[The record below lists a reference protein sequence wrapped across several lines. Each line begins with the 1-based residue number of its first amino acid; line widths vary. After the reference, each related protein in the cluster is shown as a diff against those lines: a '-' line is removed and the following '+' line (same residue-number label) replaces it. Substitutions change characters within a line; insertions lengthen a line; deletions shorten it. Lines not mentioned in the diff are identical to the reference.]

1 MTSMEEGLLVLGV
14 ILGIALVLI
23 IMGLY
28 RLAVILLNVH
38 LEAKEEKRQRTQAIQ
53 DLEDYANRED

>member
-38 LEAKEEKRQRTQAIQ
+38 LEAKEEKRERAQAIQ

>member
-1 MTSMEEGLLVLGV
+1 MIQEGLLILGI

-28 RLAVILLNVH
+28 RLAVILFNVH
-38 LEAKEEKRQRTQAIQ
+38 LEAKEEKQQRDKAIQ

>member
-28 RLAVILLNVH
+28 RLAVILLNIH
-38 LEAKEEKRQRTQAIQ
+38 LEAKGEKRERAQAIQ